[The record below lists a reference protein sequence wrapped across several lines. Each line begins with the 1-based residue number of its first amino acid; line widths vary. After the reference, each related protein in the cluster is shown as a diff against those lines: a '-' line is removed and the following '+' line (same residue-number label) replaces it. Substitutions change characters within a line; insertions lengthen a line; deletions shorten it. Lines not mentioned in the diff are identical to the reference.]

1 MIYFMKNVMMAF
13 VFALTLGSCDSNA
26 VKDESVINSHAPTP
40 TENTGVDIKLSELA
54 TDKDL
59 YCEMTVAEGAI
70 ADTANIDG
78 KIYGFCSAM
87 CKEEVVADPQKY
99 LSKK

>member
-1 MIYFMKNVMMAF
+1 MKKIWV
-13 VFALTLGSCDSNA
+13 VFAAALLIASCDSNA
-26 VKDESVINSHAPTP
+26 VKDESVINPHAPNP
-40 TENTGVDIKLSELA
+40 TESTGVNIKLSELA

-59 YCEMTVAEGAI
+59 YCDMTVEEGAI

-78 KIYGFCSAM
+78 KIYGFCSTM

>member
-1 MIYFMKNVMMAF
+1 MKKIII
-13 VFALTLGSCDSNA
+13 VFAFAFTLAACDSNT
-26 VKDESVINSHAPTP
+26 VKDETVLNPHAPTP
-40 TENTGVDIKLSELA
+40 TENTGVNIKVSELA

-59 YCEMTVAEGAI
+59 YCDMTVADGAI

>member
-1 MIYFMKNVMMAF
+1 MKKLMIVLAF
-13 VFALTLGSCDSNA
+13 AFTLASCDSKA
-26 VKDESVINSHAPTP
+26 VKDESGTNQHSPTP
-40 TENTGVDIKLSELA
+40 TENTGVNVKLSELA

-59 YCEMTVAEGAI
+59 YCDMTVAEGAI
-70 ADTANIDG
+70 ADTANLDG

-87 CKEEVVADPQKY
+87 CKEEVVADAQKY

>member
-1 MIYFMKNVMMAF
+1 MRKMILAVAI
-13 VFALTLGSCDSNA
+13 ALILSACDTNA
-26 VKDESVINSHAPTP
+26 VKDEAVLSPHAPNP
-40 TENTGVDIKLSELA
+40 NEFTGVNIKVSELA

-59 YCEMTVAEGAI
+59 YCDMTVADGAI
-70 ADTANIDG
+70 ADTATIDG

-87 CKEEVVADPQKY
+87 CKEEVVADPEKY

>member
-1 MIYFMKNVMMAF
+1 
-13 VFALTLGSCDSNA
+13 
-26 VKDESVINSHAPTP
+26 
-40 TENTGVDIKLSELA
+40 
-54 TDKDL
+54 
-59 YCEMTVAEGAI
+59 VAEGAI

>member
-1 MIYFMKNVMMAF
+1 MKNVMMAF
-13 VFALTLGSCDSNA
+13 VFAFTLGSCDSKA
-26 VKDESVINSHAPTP
+26 VKEEGGISSHAPTP
-40 TENTGVDIKLSELA
+40 VENTGVNIKLSELA

-59 YCEMTVAEGAI
+59 YCDMTVVEGAI

-78 KIYGFCSAM
+78 KIYGFCSTM